1 MNEEK
6 ITIKARNTSEGFIM
20 SFTKK
25 EPAMEERVIK
35 ILMKQEEIT
44 RERAK
49 EITGYEGIDG
59 KDPQGQIGKRIN
71 KALQEF
77 RGRKK

>member
-1 MNEEK
+1 MNKEK
-6 ITIKARNTSEGFIM
+6 ITIKARNISEGFIM
-20 SFTKK
+20 SFTEK
-25 EPAMEERVIK
+25 EPAMEEKVIK
-35 ILMKQEEIT
+35 ILMKQEGIT

-49 EITGYEGIDG
+49 EVTGYEGIDRN
-59 KDPQGQIGKRIN
+59 DPQGQIGRRIN